1 MAAEGSGSRAPY
13 AAKAGCLAA
22 LGGLVNEINVARLW
36 QNNEGGSANGGVPL
50 RILHVITRINQGGTA
65 RWLDVLVEEQKRA
78 GHEVVILAGE
88 VQSAE
93 DEDEISSALPVVK
106 IPSLGRRI
114 SPARDLR
121 SLEALTLQFRR
132 LKPDLINTHTS
143 KAGALGRLANYALG
157 PWRPTLVHTIHG
169 HLLSGFTGT
178 MGTMAIRETERA
190 LGGMSDG
197 IICVG
202 PTTHGGIVE
211 AGIGRG
217 RPVAGILPGARN
229 IQLLARG
236 EARSRLGIPKNDYVV
251 TWMGRLTRQKNPQ
264 LALDTA
270 SLMPETT
277 WVIAGDGDLRS
288 HIQDG
293 ALPNVRVVGWSDPG
307 LVLGAAD
314 AYVHTADWEG
324 FPYSVVEALQVGL
337 PVVSTASV
345 PPVPGVTVVTKA
357 GTVDAARAISQ
368 ALEEMAHSP
377 SPNEAE
383 IRERSAPFL
392 PSTFSAAHEALYS
405 AATAHRYGPSGAADL
420 AGFRELHGASGQE
433 PHPAMGTS

>member
-1 MAAEGSGSRAPY
+1 MLVVLADEITAARPRQR
-13 AAKAGCLAA
+13 
-22 LGGLVNEINVARLW
+22 NVW
-36 QNNEGGSANGGVPL
+36 GTVNGGVPL

-93 DEDEISSALPVVK
+93 DEDEIAYSLPVVK

-169 HLLSGFTGT
+169 HLLSGFAGT

-190 LGGMSDG
+190 LGRMSDG

-202 PTTHGGIVE
+202 PTAHGGIVE

-217 RPVAGILPGARN
+217 RPVADILPGARN
-229 IQLLARG
+229 IQLLTRSD
-236 EARSRLGIPKNDYVV
+236 ARSRLGIPQDDYVV

-288 HIQDG
+288 LIQDG
-293 ALPNVRVVGWSDPG
+293 APPNVRVVGWSDPG

-345 PPVPGVTVVTKA
+345 PPVPGVTVVAQA
-357 GTVDAARAISQ
+357 GTVDAARALSQ
-368 ALEEMAHSP
+368 ALKEIAHSP
-377 SPNEAE
+377 SPDEAQ
-383 IRERSAPFL
+383 IRQRSAPFL
-392 PSTFSAAHEALYS
+392 PSTFSGAHEALYS
-405 AATAHRYGPSGAADL
+405 AAMAHRHGPGGSPHL
-420 AGFRELHGASGQE
+420 AGLREVQGVSDRERHSAV
-433 PHPAMGTS
+433 GTS